1 MATRE
6 ITFMRA
12 HFKYLAML
20 NYEVDPAILAHRVPH
35 GTELHAFGGKTLV
48 SVVAFLS
55 LKTRILGIPIPWHR
69 DFEQINLR
77 FYVRRKAGEG
87 WRHGVVFIKNIVPR
101 LAIALGTRALYRE
114 NYVAMPTRHAI
125 DMAADARPSRVCY
138 EWRFEGAWNRV
149 VVHPVGELIP
159 LPPGSEEEYTAEHYW
174 GYSARDERTTSEYRV
189 SHPPWKMWRVRDTE
203 LRCDVAGL
211 YGPEFVSYL
220 RGEPSSAL
228 LAEGSPASALTGQRL
243 S

>member
-1 MATRE
+1 MS
-6 ITFMRA
+6 A

-20 NYEVDPAILAHRVPH
+20 NYEVDPAILAPLVPR
-35 GTELHAFGGKTLV
+35 GTELERFAGKTLV

-55 LKTRILGIPIPWHR
+55 LKTKVLGIPIPWHR

-77 FYVRRKAGEG
+77 FYVRRKAEEG
-87 WRHGVVFIKNIVPR
+87 WREGVVFIKSIVPR
-101 LAIALGTRALYRE
+101 LAIALGTRVLYRE
-114 NYVAMPTRHAI
+114 NYVAMPTRHVI
-125 DMAADARPSRVCY
+125 DMAADAPERPSRVRY
-138 EWRFEGAWNRV
+138 EWRFQGEWNWV
-149 VVHPVGELIP
+149 EVHPVGELMP
-159 LPPGSEEEYTAEHYW
+159 LPPGSEEQYTAEHYW
-174 GYSARDERTTSEYRV
+174 GYSARDRDTTSEYRV
-189 SHPPWKMWRVRDTE
+189 SHPTWKMWRVRHAE

-228 LAEGSPASALTGQRL
+228 LADGSPASALTGQRL